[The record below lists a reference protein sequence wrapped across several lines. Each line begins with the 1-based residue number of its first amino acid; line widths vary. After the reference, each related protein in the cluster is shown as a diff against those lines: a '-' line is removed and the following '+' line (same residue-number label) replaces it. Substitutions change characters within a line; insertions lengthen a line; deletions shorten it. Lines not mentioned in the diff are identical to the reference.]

1 MNPKVKE
8 ALENFVDALETEY
21 GELEG
26 VQLRFEHPIVDGER
40 QAFATVKEIILIH
53 LTRTEIKL
61 E

>member
-8 ALENFVDALETEY
+8 ALENFIDALETEY

-26 VQLRFEHPIVDGER
+26 VELKFEHPIVDGNR
-40 QAFATVKEIILIH
+40 QVFANVKEFILIH
-53 LTRTEIKL
+53 LARTEIKL

>member
-40 QAFATVKEIILIH
+40 QAFATVKEFILIH
-53 LTRTEIKL
+53 LTRTEVKL
-61 E
+61 

>member
-40 QAFATVKEIILIH
+40 QAFATVKEFILIH